1 MEIPFRFTF
10 TKTYMNEK
18 LISDMTEAL
27 IDLDVDR
34 VKTIF
39 TSLFKDN
46 IGSIEGNESILIE
59 AQKQIGDLWEK
70 GDLALSQVYMAGKIC
85 DNLIS
90 EIVSSEPPSQSK
102 VMPIYTVVL
111 EDFHVLGEKMLISI
125 LRMAG
130 YTVIDYGYGISSDSL
145 IQSIK
150 KDKCEILM
158 VSTLMLHSALKI
170 KQLKDKLTELH
181 LNTKLIVGGAPF
193 NIDPML
199 WKTVGADAT
208 ASTASKSIE
217 LLQQFMGAS
226 L

>member
-1 MEIPFRFTF
+1 
-10 TKTYMNEK
+10 MNEK

-39 TSLFKDN
+39 TSLFKGN

-170 KQLKDKLTELH
+170 KQLKDKLIELH